1 MLRGLQSLL
10 HLLDLGLHIAQQRC
24 VGALCI
30 HVTCAMHSV
39 HSPPSELQAKKAL
52 ARPTMTDNFGAGLF
66 SNVVPA
72 CS

>member
-10 HLLDLGLHIAQQRC
+10 HLLDLGLLHFAQQRYM
-24 VGALCI
+24 GALCI
-30 HVTCAMHSV
+30 HVACAY
-39 HSPPSELQAKKAL
+39 PPSELQAKKAL

-66 SNVVPA
+66 SNVVPQPA